1 MKNRIYDESDN
12 EEHDR
17 LTDKLIIIK
26 IYTEE
31 LRYEGLRTS
40 RTDYRAD
47 E

>member
-12 EEHDR
+12 EKS
-17 LTDKLIIIK
+17 LLIDKLMIIK